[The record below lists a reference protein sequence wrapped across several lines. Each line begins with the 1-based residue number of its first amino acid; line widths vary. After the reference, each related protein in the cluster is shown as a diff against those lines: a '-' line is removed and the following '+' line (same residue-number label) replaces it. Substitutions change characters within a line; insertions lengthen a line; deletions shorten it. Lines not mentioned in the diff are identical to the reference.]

1 VIDTDLLIFA
11 KAAEE
16 EGTLAYAYPC

>member
-1 VIDTDLLIFA
+1 VFDTDLLIFA
-11 KAAEE
+11 KASEE